1 MFDTIAQRVQDQ
13 EISLNGLNIT
23 VRRLDQI
30 HPHISG
36 NKFYKLKYNFIEAKR
51 QGFQQVITFGGAYS
65 NHIAA
70 TAFAAHQFGFQS
82 LGIIRGEELKNSARN
97 HTLATA
103 ERFGMVLHFISREAY
118 RQKND
123 PEFLA
128 HLAQRFPES
137 YLIPEGGTNS
147 LAIQGTQEILKD
159 ADQTYDFICCA
170 VGTGGTISGLI
181 ERSLNH
187 QRIIGFSA
195 LKGNFLNDEVKLLT
209 GKKNW
214 HITDDY
220 CFGGYAKTRPELI
233 QFIEKFE
240 YEYRIPLEQVY
251 TGKMMFGIHDLIGQN
266 YFPNGAKVLVIH
278 SGGLQGRTI

>member
-1 MFDTIAQRVQDQ
+1 MFDTIAQQVQDQ

-51 QGFQQVITFGGAYS
+51 QGFENVMTFGGAYS

-82 LGIIRGEELKNSARN
+82 IGIIRGEELKNSARN

-159 ADQTYDFICCA
+159 ADQTFDFICCA

-209 GKKNW
+209 GKNNW

-220 CFGGYAKTRPELI
+220 CFGGYAKTQPELI

-251 TGKMMFGIHDLIGQN
+251 TGKMMFGIHDLIQQN
-266 YFPNGAKVLVIH
+266 YFPKNAKVLVIH

>member
-1 MFDTIAQRVQDQ
+1 MFDTIAQQVQDQ

-51 QGFQQVITFGGAYS
+51 QGFQKVMTFGGAYS

-82 LGIIRGEELKNSARN
+82 IGIIRGEELKNSARN

-159 ADQTYDFICCA
+159 ADQTFDFICCA

-209 GKKNW
+209 GKNNW

-220 CFGGYAKTRPELI
+220 CFGGYAKIQPELI

-251 TGKMMFGIHDLIGQN
+251 TGKMMFGIHDLIQQN
-266 YFPNGAKVLVIH
+266 YFPKNAKVLVIH